1 MTHSGALYEFAFRG
15 ILAEEALDKCGRLH
29 PNLVGALADGFA
41 ERLGIELLDE
51 QFVASARQMAM
62 VYTAVTAF
70 ENSVR
75 KFISNVLL
83 EKLGENWWETAASAN
98 MKKKV
103 ESRQKDEEKVRWHT
117 QRGASQITYTDM
129 SDLGNIIRNNWP
141 HFEPHI
147 PSAEWANA
155 VFDII
160 ERSRNVIM
168 HSGYLG
174 PEDVERVG
182 INIRDWIKQVGT

>member
-1 MTHSGALYEFAFRG
+1 MTDASALYAFAFRG
-15 ILAEEALDKCGRLH
+15 ILAEEALNKCGRLH

-83 EKLGENWWETAASAN
+83 EKLGENWWDAAASAN
-98 MKKKV
+98 IKKKI
-103 ESRQKDEEKVRWHT
+103 ELRQKDEEKVRWHT

-129 SDLGNIIRNNWP
+129 SDLGNIIRNNWV

-147 PSAEWANA
+147 PSVEWANA
-155 VFDII
+155 VFEII
-160 ERSRNVIM
+160 
-168 HSGYLG
+168 
-174 PEDVERVG
+174 
-182 INIRDWIKQVGT
+182 